1 MWSNSLFSSSC
12 PWFGYLRRQNFI
24 ASVSRKPI
32 LSFLHLSLPPAL
44 LLLVF
49 QPLMFALTGLV
60 IGAWQ
65 PSGFNYLSL
74 IYLLP
79 IQHAKDKAGW
89 GLSRL
94 ESLWIVRTYSELNPK
109 LFNFYLKLNAAGLV
123 DAIVSEDSDSFCY
136 GAQTVLR
143 NFSIAPSGNFVEM
156 FTASRSV
163 FN

>member
-1 MWSNSLFSSSC
+1 MVWVPPSTKFHCFCFSQAYLEFFSSLFTTRS
-12 PWFGYLRRQNFI
+12 PTAG
-24 ASVSRKPI
+24 
-32 LSFLHLSLPPAL
+32 LSATHVCSDRLGHWSLVAKWIQL
-44 LLLVF
+44 LI
-49 QPLMFALTGLV
+49 T
-60 IGAWQ
+60 
-65 PSGFNYLSL
+65 
-74 IYLLP
+74 YLLP
-79 IQHAKDKAGW
+79 IQHTKDKAGW

-94 ESLWIVRTYSELNPK
+94 ESLWIVRTYSELNSK
-109 LFNFYLKLNAAGLV
+109 LFNFFLKLNAAGLV